1 MSLCG
6 AAEKLGTAGPGQAF
20 RASEL
25 CYFLLQP
32 QWPQGACAGIP
43 PSTPRLSPKKTRCL
57 RWEKKCTVSR
67 LVANILKCQPFNIKF
82 FEACTLKSWEGT
94 RAPLPL
100 ATWIPERGQR
110 ASSQGPL
117 SHHGLWCGPQGQ
129 PEVPLSWAKEKQGL
143 LSSRAQGLEEAIF
156 LGERRHREADLSSGT
171 GRRAESLIQPCLK
184 SNPNFTIQKLALFT

>member
-67 LVANILKCQPFNIKF
+67 LVANILKCQPFNIKVLRGLYP
-82 FEACTLKSWEGT
+82 EILGGDTGPSPPGHLDSGAWAEGFITGSSFPPWVVVRTT
-94 RAPLPL
+94 RSA
-100 ATWIPERGQR
+100 
-110 ASSQGPL
+110 
-117 SHHGLWCGPQGQ
+117 
-129 PEVPLSWAKEKQGL
+129 
-143 LSSRAQGLEEAIF
+143 
-156 LGERRHREADLSSGT
+156 
-171 GRRAESLIQPCLK
+171 
-184 SNPNFTIQKLALFT
+184 